1 MKKLKHIQIDENIW
15 EQLKI
20 YCSQNGYS
28 LKGYVQQ
35 LIIKNINNGNNEK
48 MLEMQTNE
56 IPK

>member
-1 MKKLKHIQIDENIW
+1 MKKLKHIQIDENVW

-20 YCSQNGYS
+20 HCSQNGYS

-35 LIIKNINNGNNEK
+35 LIIKNISNGKNEK

-56 IPK
+56 ILK